1 MKNITIIISMIFM
14 SALFS
19 QTVIEGTPYSFK
31 NEVSNTI
38 QDVVMPQFDVDAML
52 LEDEEASSGTPFR
65 YGKIFDVDYNM
76 DNIGSSTRIGRAY
89 LMAEAPNID
98 ANEITDKGYLN
109 QRAVLARRADLVEL
123 LYSDAPSVVV
133 FE

>member
-1 MKNITIIISMIFM
+1 MKNIYIIISMIFM

-76 DNIGSSTRIGRAY
+76 DNIGSWEFLPDGGKLWRVRISSRHAY
-89 LMAEAPNID
+89 AICLEYDYFYLPEGAEFYIYDESKENI
-98 ANEITDKGYLN
+98 
-109 QRAVLARRADLVEL
+109 
-123 LYSDAPSVVV
+123 SP
-133 FE
+133 